1 MKTLLRILRACLML
15 TFNQRPEVQV
25 TRANIEWVIEFT
37 GRSREYIMEALR
49 KAEAK
54 GVVCTVSVVWS

>member
-1 MKTLLRILRACLML
+1 ML